1 MKPRRGLVEAN
12 GAPSMRRQCE
22 LLGVNRS
29 SLYYEPV
36 EPDTEELE
44 LMRRMDELHLKHPF
58 FGSRMMTRTLKAEG
72 VLVNRK
78 RVQRLMRLMG
88 LASTAPK
95 PNTSKPAPEHAV
107 YPYLLRNL
115 KVSRINQVWAADITY
130 IPMARGFVFLMA
142 IIDWYS
148 RRVLAWRLSTTLET
162 SFCVEALHEALA
174 RYGCPEIF
182 NTDQGSQFTSE
193 DFTDVLLDRGIKI
206 SMDGK
211 GRFIDN
217 IFVERLWRSL
227 KYEEVYLYAYDN
239 VPAARAGIARYFDFF
254 QRRASARSVRLSNAR
269 EFLRWA
275 GQRGCV
281 NDDDQ
286 SEKQAVPKL
295 SVFSLFH
302 FPEAPFGRLRK
313 TILRSSRW
321 SF

>member
-1 MKPRRGLVEAN
+1 MKPRRALVEAH
-12 GAPSMRRQCE
+12 APVSTRRQCE

-36 EPDTEELE
+36 EPDAEELE

-58 FGSRMMTRTLKAEG
+58 FGSRMMTQTLKAEG

-78 RVQRLMRLMG
+78 RVQRLMRLMS
-88 LASTAPK
+88 LVSTAPK

-115 KVSRINQVWAADITY
+115 KVSRVNQVWAADITY
-130 IPMARGFVFLMA
+130 IPMARGFVYLVA

-148 RRVLAWRLSTTLET
+148 RRVLAWRLSNTLET
-162 SFCVEALHEALA
+162 SFCVEALLETLA

-193 DFTDVLLDRGIKI
+193 EFTDVLLERGIKI

-239 VPAARAGIARYFDFF
+239 VLAARAGIARYFDFF
-254 QRRASARSVRLSNAR
+254 NDERPHEALGYQTPASFYEGLLAEVA
-269 EFLRWA
+269 
-275 GQRGCV
+275 
-281 NDDDQ
+281 
-286 SEKQAVPKL
+286 
-295 SVFSLFH
+295 
-302 FPEAPFGRLRK
+302 
-313 TILRSSRW
+313 
-321 SF
+321 